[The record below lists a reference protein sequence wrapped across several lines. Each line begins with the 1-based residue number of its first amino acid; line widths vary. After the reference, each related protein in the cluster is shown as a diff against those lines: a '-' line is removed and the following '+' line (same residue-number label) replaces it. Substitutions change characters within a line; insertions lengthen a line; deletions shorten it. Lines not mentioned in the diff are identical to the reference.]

1 MQQKYLDSL
10 ALDNKTALDKL
21 LAEQGRVC
29 AMSNTNTVPGLILS
43 VKLKLNYVRS
53 LGGNSF
59 NRVFG
64 LGLGDYG
71 SDAHS
76 KHWELSYL

>member
-1 MQQKYLDSL
+1 
-10 ALDNKTALDKL
+10 
-21 LAEQGRVC
+21 
-29 AMSNTNTVPGLILS
+29 MSNTNTVPGLILL
-43 VKLKLNYVRS
+43 VKLKLNYVRL
-53 LGGNSF
+53 LGNNSF

-71 SDAHS
+71 SDTHS

>member
-1 MQQKYLDSL
+1 
-10 ALDNKTALDKL
+10 
-21 LAEQGRVC
+21 
-29 AMSNTNTVPGLILS
+29 MSNTNTVPGLILL